1 MTIRPTQVEDIPAL
15 KVVADETGLFPS
27 DMLPD
32 MLAGFLSKTESNE
45 IWLTNEVKGQAI
57 GFCYAVP
64 EKLTDGT
71 WNMLAIAVLP
81 SQQGG
86 GHGSA
91 IVKKLED
98 SLRTHGH
105 RLIIADT
112 SGTEQFAQTR
122 KFYRKCGYVE
132 EARIREFWAAGDDKV
147 TFRKDLQ
154 QPTKPITE

>member
-45 IWLTNEVKGQAI
+45 IWLTSEVKGQAI

-98 SLRTHGH
+98 SLRTRGH

-112 SGTEQFAQTR
+112 SGTEQFA
-122 KFYRKCGYVE
+122 
-132 EARIREFWAAGDDKV
+132 
-147 TFRKDLQ
+147 
-154 QPTKPITE
+154 